1 MLSAV
6 ASMTTP
12 EAKMDEAIS
21 KMQISLSKFAR
32 SNDRRM
38 VLRSLRDVKY
48 LLCLPLEPVYS
59 DGEIKELEDEVVNEH
74 VILNGIPFH
83 GNFLTTLKQLC
94 SKMCE
99 GVSLNENALYASLI
113 VRMARTT
120 SSADSYFKLNSLLGS
135 PDLMLM
141 PTQGKSVPL
150 NLTLYSSMGH
160 IHGTISTVNFYGLF
174 RKADLKPPELG
185 KGPMTGRPWI
195 TIQATIDERVNLST
209 KEGVRHLKVK
219 LPETLY

>member
-1 MLSAV
+1 MTSV
-6 ASMTTP
+6 AMMTP
-12 EAKMDEAIS
+12 ETKMDEAFS
-21 KMQISLSKFAR
+21 KMQSSLSKFAKA
-32 SNDRRM
+32 NDRRM

-59 DGEIKELEDEVVNEH
+59 DGEIKELEDEVTNEH

-83 GNFLTTLKQLC
+83 GNFLVTLKHLC
-94 SKMCE
+94 ATICE
-99 GVSLNENALYASLI
+99 GVSLDENALYCSLI

-141 PTQGKSVPL
+141 PTQGKSIPL
-150 NLTLYSSMGH
+150 NLNLYSSMGH
-160 IHGTISTVNFYGLF
+160 IHATISTVNCFGLF
-174 RKADLKPPELG
+174 RKADLKPAELG

-195 TIQATIDERVNLST
+195 SIQATIDERVNLST
-209 KEGVRHLKVK
+209 KEGVRHMKVK